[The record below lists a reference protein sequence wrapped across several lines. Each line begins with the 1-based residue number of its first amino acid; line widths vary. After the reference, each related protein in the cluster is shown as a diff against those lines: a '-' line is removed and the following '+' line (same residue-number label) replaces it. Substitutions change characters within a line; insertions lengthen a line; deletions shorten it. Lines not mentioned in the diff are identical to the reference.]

1 MPYGVQPSLPTE
13 LYRPIVENLE
23 HDTATLLVVLLA
35 SKTLQLEIER
45 FIYRRMVQKNEINQQ
60 KFLTS
65 ILESPRRALLVEE
78 YSQEGVSYTAKV
90 RLWSLLCRALNCMQN
105 LKHFTIRTTLITGLP
120 TEFHGRYTFRLKT
133 LDLRGPC
140 SGDKLIITFLQF
152 QTQLDSLSIEWS
164 KTNEQL
170 ILPST
175 CPQLRFLRGNKGAVE
190 TFLPGRSIFSL
201 VWVPHPADST
211 TCVSHLAFAFNN
223 IRTLSYGGFLG
234 CPDLNLIIR
243 HLRSLEILRIVD
255 PTLNELVSL
264 YQLPNLQILILLCQ
278 HTRRHYSAPPFAN
291 PLDQVIQ
298 DMFTSCALLQ
308 RIDISVKRSDYEQ
321 WTRDQPQVPQITS
334 ISYQEMHPWWITP
347 GT

>member
-255 PTLNELVSL
+255 PTLNVRTIGSFSSVDRAS
-264 YQLPNLQILILLCQ
+264 NILIRVGARFTLSTTESSDSNSFVSTHQTTLLCASL
-278 HTRRHYSAPPFAN
+278 RKSIGSGDSRHVY
-291 PLDQVIQ
+291 L
-298 DMFTSCALLQ
+298 M
-308 RIDISVKRSDYEQ
+308 RS
-321 WTRDQPQVPQITS
+321 
-334 ISYQEMHPWWITP
+334 TP
-347 GT
+347 AY